1 MRLWSLHPG
10 YLDARGLVALW
21 REGLLA
27 QKVLGGNTRGYL
39 SHPQLERF
47 RAHPYPLGAIGA
59 YLLAVS
65 EEARLRGYSFS
76 RSKIAVPESR
86 PRSIKVTEG
95 QMRFETSH
103 LATKIKRRDPGTLK
117 LLDKF
122 DALEPHPC
130 FVVVPGPIA
139 SWERAC
145 M

>member
-1 MRLWSLHPG
+1 MPEDWWHCGGKG
-10 YLDARGLVALW
+10 YLPKRCSAGTPGATS
-21 REGLLA
+21 A
-27 QKVLGGNTRGYL
+27 T
-39 SHPQLERF
+39 PQLERF

-103 LATKIKRRDPGTLK
+103 LATKIKRRDPGTLR

-122 DALEPHPC
+122 DALEQHPC

-139 SWERAC
+139 SWELAR